1 MIELASDNLD
11 EVLNENQKVMVM
23 YGAPWCGN
31 CRLTK
36 PKFKRMAS
44 ENEDTTFV
52 YVNAEAFPQSRNFAT
67 VSNLPTF
74 ASFNGGKLVEQD
86 MGNKVEIIQKVFGS
100 IK

>member
-1 MIELASDNLD
+1 MIELESDNLD
-11 EVLNENQKVMVM
+11 VVLNENQNVMVM

-52 YVNAEAFPQSRNFAT
+52 YVNAEAYPNSRKHAD

-74 ASFNGGKLVEQD
+74 AAFSGGELQMQD

>member
-1 MIELASDNLD
+1 MIELEADNLD
-11 EVLNENQKVMVM
+11 KILNENQKVMVM

-44 ENEDTTFV
+44 ENEDTKFV
-52 YVNAEAFPQSRNFAT
+52 YVNAEDFPNSRNFAT
-67 VSNLPTF
+67 VSNLPTY
-74 ASFNGGKLVEQD
+74 ASFNDGKLVEQD
-86 MGNKVEIIQKVFGS
+86 MGNKVEVIQKVFGS

>member
-1 MIELASDNLD
+1 MIELENDNLG
-11 EVLNENQKVMVM
+11 EILSGNNKVMVM

-44 ENEDTTFV
+44 ENENTTFV
-52 YVNAEAFPQSRNFAT
+52 YVNAEAYPNSRSFAN

-74 ASFNGGKLVEQD
+74 ASFDGGKLVEQD
-86 MGNKVEIIQKVFGS
+86 MGNKIEIIQKVFGS

>member
-1 MIELASDNLD
+1 MIELAYDNLD

>member
-1 MIELASDNLD
+1 MIELANDNLD

-52 YVNAEAFPQSRNFAT
+52 YVNAEAYPNSRSFAN

-74 ASFNGGKLVEQD
+74 ASFDGGKLVEQD
-86 MGNKVEIIQKVFGS
+86 MGNKIEIIQKVFGS

>member
-1 MIELASDNLD
+1 MIELANDNLD